1 MTSVWIVAVGGGLL
15 HRYGGAARCGVCGEM
30 VRNDSNEEHQNLFC
44 LFYRTRRARYV
55 PPGARGARRSAAAA
69 VPTLNYKR
77 TAPRVQLELW
87 RRTIHAQW
95 WSAWHVAR
103 RPKPYGAPLHVH
115 NVARTD
121 GLSLAN
127 RVTTVGASATLQH
140 RR

>member
-1 MTSVWIVAVGGGLL
+1 MTSVWIVAVGGGGCCTAMEG
-15 HRYGGAARCGVCGEM
+15 RRVAACGEM
-30 VRNDSNEEHQNLFC
+30 VRNEEHQNLFC
-44 LFYRTRRARYV
+44 LFYRTRRAGRARYV